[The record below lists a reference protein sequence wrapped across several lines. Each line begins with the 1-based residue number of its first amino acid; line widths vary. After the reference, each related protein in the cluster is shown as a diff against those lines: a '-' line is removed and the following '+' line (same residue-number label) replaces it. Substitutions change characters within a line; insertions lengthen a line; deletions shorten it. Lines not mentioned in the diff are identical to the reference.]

1 MSCSAARGAV
11 YVGCKNLEEEDTTGA
26 YCTTEVSVHAAGTEG
41 ETAPDEKRTL
51 TV

>member
-1 MSCSAARGAV
+1 MSCSAAPGAV
-11 YVGCKNLEEEDTTGA
+11 YVACKNLEEEDKTEA
-26 YCTTEVSVHAAGTEG
+26 YWTTEVSVQAAGTEG